1 MLQQNKKYK
10 DESEN
15 EKQYRALISEYNKEI
30 KWHCKEIRMCDNLK
44 ERSLNSLERV
54 KQNLQKVK
62 EKIWRKR

>member
-44 ERSLNSLERV
+44 ERSLKSLERV
-54 KQNLQKVK
+54 
-62 EKIWRKR
+62 